1 MMQRV
6 RIGALTVSTVLL
18 TIGASA
24 SAEPN
29 RIENHMPCDR
39 NGTTIKDAPWTMAIQ
54 EKIGLRIVHGTRY
67 FIWRGAAGPT
77 CAFARRNVGRLVRA
91 ATPRALRLASFG
103 GLRCRVDRLG
113 PQLLGFDLGPLGL
126 AAGPQWVFRQDAT
139 SPGSFRCAE
148 HASGLSTLLR

>member
-54 EKIGLRIVHGTRY
+54 DKIGLRIVHGTTY
-67 FIWRGAAGPT
+67 FIWRGAAGPS
-77 CAFARRNVGRLVRA
+77 CAFARRNVGRLVRL
-91 ATPRALRLASFG
+91 ATPRARA
-103 GLRCRVDRLG
+103 
-113 PQLLGFDLGPLGL
+113 
-126 AAGPQWVFRQDAT
+126 
-139 SPGSFRCAE
+139 
-148 HASGLSTLLR
+148 